1 MSINADMK
9 MPELRA
15 AAKEEYGLTFPVG
28 VSKIDIIA
36 ACEKKEAEAV
46 TPAPVYEKPELTQ
59 KNEPLKAEPKAE
71 PKPEPPKAQ
80 QPAAPDQNTLIAI
93 RAAELAQQ
101 ALDSFN
107 SIKGQLPKKEGKPD
121 AEIEKA
127 HKTDKAK
134 IRGLEKV
141 WITMPWYPGAPKKYT
156 SVVNGDMC
164 VVITGKPKL
173 VSIAHYENF
182 MRSNEGKQKNANKL
196 TKKEKEFLKA

>member
-59 KNEPLKAEPKAE
+59 KDEPLKAEPKAE

-80 QPAAPDQNTLIAI
+80 QPAAPDQNAFMEKLAKEAI
-93 RAAELAQQ
+93 DRLMGGQQ
-101 ALDSFN
+101 
-107 SIKGQLPKKEGKPD
+107 IQPKKEGKPD

-196 TKKEKEFLKA
+196 AKKEKEFLKA